1 MLHQTAFQS
10 FADTTEPSQ
19 GAPRLAA
26 LRAELK
32 RRGLEGF
39 IVPRSDEHQGEYVPP
54 RAERLSWLTA
64 FTGSAGVAAVLQ
76 VKAAIFIDG
85 RYTVQAHE
93 QVDAQQ
99 FENLSLIDQP
109 PPDWIAL
116 NLPKGAKFGYDPWLH
131 TVHGVEAL
139 QAAVARAGGLLVACA
154 DNPLDAVWD
163 DQPAAP
169 LGAIAIQTLDFA
181 GEGSSSKRER
191 VAKTLSETN
200 ADAALLTLP
209 ESIAWLLNI
218 RGSDVPHTPFP
229 LSFAVLN
236 ADGHVDL
243 FVDRRKF
250 TPGIDTWLGNGV
262 TVRAPEEFAAHLES
276 LGRAKKRVQIDPATA
291 AGWALDRLH
300 KGGAGVIRATDPCLL
315 PKACKNS
322 TELQGVRNAHVR
334 DGAALSR
341 FLCWIAKEAPKGHL
355 DEIAAA
361 RALEAY
367 RVETGALKDLS
378 FGSISAA
385 GPNGALPHY
394 RVTKKSNR
402 KIETGTL
409 YLIDSG
415 GQYLDGTT
423 DVTRTIAIGTPTTEM
438 KDRFTRVL
446 KGHIALAR
454 ARFPEGTMGVQLD
467 TLARSSLWDA
477 GLDYDHGTGHGVGAY
492 LSVHEG
498 PQNISKRPITVALR
512 PGMIVSNEPG
522 YYKVGHY
529 GIRIENLVAV
539 NEPKDFGG
547 DRKMMTFETLTLAP
561 IDLACVDVSLLTA
574 DERVWLN
581 DYHARVRQA
590 HAGRVDGET
599 ATWIDQATRA
609 I

>member
-10 FADTTEPSQ
+10 FADTTDPSQ

-39 IVPRSDEHQGEYVPP
+39 IVPRADEHQGEYVPP

-64 FTGSAGVAAVLQ
+64 FTGSAGVAVVLQ
-76 VKAAIFIDG
+76 SKAAIFIDG
-85 RYTVQAHE
+85 RYTVQAKE
-93 QVDAQQ
+93 QVDPAQ

-109 PPDWIAL
+109 PTDWIAA
-116 NLPKGAKFGYDPWLH
+116 NLPKGAKFGYDPMLH
-131 TVHGVEAL
+131 TIQGVDAL
-139 QAAVARAGGLLVACA
+139 QIAVAKAGGVLVPCT

-163 DQPAAP
+163 DQPAPP
-169 LGAIAIQTLDFA
+169 LGAISTQTLDFA
-181 GEGSSSKRER
+181 GEESTAKRER
-191 VAKTLSETN
+191 VAKTFAAT
-200 ADAALLTLP
+200 ADAAVLTLP

-229 LSFAVLN
+229 LSFALLHS
-236 ADGHVDL
+236 DGHVDL

-250 TPGIDTWLGNGV
+250 TPGIEAWLGNGV
-262 TVRAPEEFAAHLES
+262 TVRAPDEFGSALES

-291 AGWALDRLH
+291 AGWALDQLN
-300 KGGAGVIRATDPCLL
+300 KGGASIVRASDPCLL
-315 PKACKNS
+315 PKACKNA
-322 TELQGVRNAHVR
+322 TELEGVRQAHIR

-341 FLCWIAKEAPKGHL
+341 FLCWLAKEAPTGRL
-355 DEIAAA
+355 DEISAA
-361 RALEAY
+361 RRLEAF
-367 RVETGALKDLS
+367 RAETSALKDLS

-423 DVTRTIAIGTPTTEM
+423 DVTRTIAIGTPTAEM

-467 TLARSSLWDA
+467 TLARQSLWDA

-498 PQNISKRPITVALR
+498 PQNISKRPITVPLK

-539 NEPKDFGG
+539 NELKDVGG

-561 IDLACVDVSLLTA
+561 IDLACVEPSLLTN
-574 DERVWLN
+574 DERDWLN
-581 DYHARVRQA
+581 DYHARVRKA
-590 HAGRVDGET
+590 HHGKVDAET
-599 ATWIDQATRA
+599 AAWIEQATRV

>member
-64 FTGSAGVAAVLQ
+64 FTGSAGVAVVMQ
-76 VKAAIFIDG
+76 SKAAIFIDG

-93 QVDAQQ
+93 QVDAKQ
-99 FENLSLIDQP
+99 FEQLSLIDQP
-109 PPDWIAL
+109 PTDWIAAQ
-116 NLPKGAKFGYDPWLH
+116 LPKGAKFAYDPTLH
-131 TVHGVEAL
+131 TIHGVEAL
-139 QAAVARAGGLLVACA
+139 QIAVTRAGGTLVPCTE
-154 DNPLDAVWD
+154 NPLDAVWD

-169 LGAIAIQTLDFA
+169 LGAVATQTLAYA
-181 GEGSSSKRER
+181 GEASASTRER
-191 VAKTLSETN
+191 VAKTLSDV
-200 ADAALLTLP
+200 DAAILTLP

-243 FVDRRKF
+243 FIDRRKL

-262 TVRAPEEFAAHLES
+262 TVRAPEEFAAQLES

-291 AGWALDRLH
+291 SGWTLDQLN
-300 KGGAGVIRATDPCLL
+300 KGGATIVRGADPCLL
-315 PKACKNS
+315 PKACKNA

-341 FLCWIAKEAPKGHL
+341 FLCWLAKEAPKGHL
-355 DEIAAA
+355 DEISAA
-361 RALEAY
+361 RTLEAY

-409 YLIDSG
+409 FLIDSG

-423 DVTRTIAIGTPTTEM
+423 DVTRTIAIGTPTPEM

-498 PQNISKRPITVALR
+498 PQNISKRPIAVALR

-529 GIRIENLVAV
+529 GIRIENLVTV
-539 NEPKDFGG
+539 NEPHDFGG

-561 IDLACVDVSLLTA
+561 IDLACIDVTLLTS
-574 DERVWLN
+574 DERNWLN
-581 DYHARVRQA
+581 DYHARVRKA
-590 HAGRVDGET
+590 HDGKVDGET

>member
-32 RRGLEGF
+32 RRGFEGF

-64 FTGSAGVAAVLQ
+64 FTGSAGVAVVMQ
-76 VKAAIFIDG
+76 SKAAIFIDG

-93 QVDAQQ
+93 QVDAKQ
-99 FENLSLIDQP
+99 FEQLSLIDQP
-109 PPDWIAL
+109 PTDWIAAQ
-116 NLPKGAKFGYDPWLH
+116 LPKGAKFAYDPTLH
-131 TVHGVEAL
+131 TIHGVEAL
-139 QAAVARAGGLLVACA
+139 QIAVTRAGGTLVPCA
-154 DNPLDAVWD
+154 ENPLDAVWD

-169 LGAIAIQTLDFA
+169 LGAVATQTLAYA
-181 GEGSSSKRER
+181 GEASASKRER
-191 VAKTLSETN
+191 VAKTLSDV
-200 ADAALLTLP
+200 DAAILTLP

-243 FVDRRKF
+243 FIDRRKL

-262 TVRAPEEFAAHLES
+262 TVRAPEEFAAQLES
-276 LGRAKKRVQIDPATA
+276 LGRSKKRVQIDPATA
-291 AGWALDRLH
+291 SGWTFDQLN
-300 KGGAGVIRATDPCLL
+300 KGGATIVRGADPCLL
-315 PKACKNS
+315 PKACKNA

-341 FLCWIAKEAPKGHL
+341 FLCWLAKEAPKGHL
-355 DEIAAA
+355 DEISAA
-361 RALEAY
+361 RTLEAY

-409 YLIDSG
+409 FLIDSG

-423 DVTRTIAIGTPTTEM
+423 DVTRTIAIGTPTPEM

-454 ARFPEGTMGVQLD
+454 ARFPEGTLGVQLD

-498 PQNISKRPITVALR
+498 PQNISKRPIAVALR

-539 NEPKDFGG
+539 NEPRDFGG

-561 IDLACVDVSLLTA
+561 IDLACVDVALLTS
-574 DERVWLN
+574 DERNWLN
-581 DYHARVRQA
+581 DYHARVRKA
-590 HAGRVDGET
+590 HDGKVDGET